1 MVVTAAFFISPS
13 GEIIFVGTT
22 HIAQVISNPE
32 KFDMSFETI
41 KKVYQQ
47 YGERIGLE
55 GKARRE
61 ILIFLINQGWIRL
74 RRYREYWK
82 VNLNDLNNT
91 NRQYLKKWAKII
103 MRGDHGFKESD
114 KWIDIV
120 IDQPDKKPLILEAE
134 YLRNQQ

>member
-1 MVVTAAFFISPS
+1 MAAFFLSPS
-13 GEIIFVGTT
+13 GEIIYVGTT
-22 HIAQVISNPE
+22 HIAQVISKPE
-32 KFDMSFETI
+32 KFGMSFEAI

-82 VNLNDLNNT
+82 VNLNDLNTT
-91 NRQYLKKWAKII
+91 NRQYLKKWAKMII
-103 MRGDHGFKESD
+103 RGDHRFKESD
-114 KWIDIV
+114 KWVNIV
-120 IDQPDKKPLILEAE
+120 IDQPDKEPLILEAE
-134 YLRNQQ
+134 YLCNQ

>member
-1 MVVTAAFFISPS
+1 MAAFFISPS
-13 GEIIFVGTT
+13 GEIIYVGTT

-32 KFDMSFETI
+32 KFDMSFEAI
-41 KKVYQQ
+41 EKIYQQ

-61 ILIFLINQGWIRL
+61 ILIFLINHGWIRL

-82 VNLNDLNNT
+82 VNLNDLNTT
-91 NRQYLKKWAKII
+91 NRQYLKKWAKMI
-103 MRGDHGFKESD
+103 MKGDHGFKESD

-120 IDQPDKKPLILEAE
+120 IDQPDKEPLILEAE
-134 YLRNQQ
+134 YLSNQ